1 MIHNDVLRR
10 LRFALAINDTA
21 AIGIFKL
28 VDYDM
33 DVDYLHSIMKK
44 EGEEGYLPCRDKII
58 SLFLDGLGVEPVILK
73 AGERLSNNEVLRK
86 IRIAMSYKDED
97 MINALQM
104 ADFRLSKNELSAFFR
119 KPDHRNYK
127 VAGDQVVRNLL
138 QGMVKKYR
146 PDAKKTAHT
155 KEQVRENVKAD
166 MQAQKAKE
174 KAKEKANKPSSVWG
188 KTS

>member
-1 MIHNDVLRR
+1 M
-10 LRFALAINDTA
+10 
-21 AIGIFKL
+21 
-28 VDYDM
+28 
-33 DVDYLHSIMKK
+33 
-44 EGEEGYLPCRDKII
+44 
-58 SLFLDGLGVEPVILK
+58 
-73 AGERLSNNEVLRK
+73 
-86 IRIAMSYKDED
+86 
-97 MINALQM
+97 
-104 ADFRLSKNELSAFFR
+104 
-119 KPDHRNYK
+119 
-127 VAGDQVVRNLL
+127 AGDQVVRNLL

>member
-1 MIHNDVLRR
+1 
-10 LRFALAINDTA
+10 
-21 AIGIFKL
+21 
-28 VDYDM
+28 
-33 DVDYLHSIMKK
+33 
-44 EGEEGYLPCRDKII
+44 
-58 SLFLDGLGVEPVILK
+58 LFLDGLIIKRRGKQEGVEPVILK
-73 AGERLSNNEVLRK
+73 SGERLSNNEVLRK

-146 PDAKKTAHT
+146 PDAKKSAHT

-166 MQAQKAKE
+166 IQAK